1 MATSVSGDRGS
12 GKQSARRA
20 SRMAEVSAAPVG
32 QVGQLVPA
40 ASGSRETASLR
51 EIVATSKA
59 ALPGAGLVIV
69 EGGDHGTTFTTP
81 EFRTAV
87 VDFLKAHP
95 E

>member
-1 MATSVSGDRGS
+1 
-12 GKQSARRA
+12 
-20 SRMAEVSAAPVG
+20 MAEVSAAPVG

-40 ASGSRETASLR
+40 TSGSREIASLR
-51 EIVATSKA
+51 EIVATSRA
-59 ALPGAGLVIV
+59 ALPGAGLVVV
-69 EGGDHGTTFTTP
+69 ERGDHVTTFTVP